1 MDRVTFR
8 QISHVT
14 CGVAMIDPTEKPFH
28 YLIPPLKEKCFNDSE
43 FSQLQQMYKLLYS
56 NSSIISISHFYY
68 ECKQMLINNEEFISS
83 NSRSQR
89 SPAIVAHWPNISG
102 IDPHGNAPLRIGLAV
117 SYFRHQITLSRDPLN
132 QNDVSTVFHAIAR
145 VKWYMDHPHCD
156 FIHPS
161 IIICATTNI
170 NFDSVSEAN
179 FIPISRIAGRAA
191 DAKRKFMFD
200 YG

>member
-28 YLIPPLKEKCFNDSE
+28 YLIPPFKEKCFNDSE

-89 SPAIVAHWPNISG
+89 SPAIG
-102 IDPHGNAPLRIGLAV
+102 
-117 SYFRHQITLSRDPLN
+117 QIFQELTHMVMHLSELDLLCL
-132 QNDVSTVFHAIAR
+132 TFAI
-145 VKWYMDHPHCD
+145 KLLCLE
-156 FIHPS
+156 IH
-161 IIICATTNI
+161 
-170 NFDSVSEAN
+170 
-179 FIPISRIAGRAA
+179 
-191 DAKRKFMFD
+191 
-200 YG
+200 

>member
-161 IIICATTNI
+161 IIICATTLI
-170 NFDSVSEAN
+170 LTLF
-179 FIPISRIAGRAA
+179 
-191 DAKRKFMFD
+191 RKQTLFP
-200 YG
+200 